1 MTPREFMLR
10 LVAWRRRERLG
21 MELAGELE
29 THIDLLARDLEREGM
44 SPADARIAARRR
56 LGNTT
61 VLRESSRDAWGFPVF
76 DSLIQD
82 LRYAV
87 RGLLHSPGFAITV
100 ILTLGLGIGANAAM
114 FAVIDRL
121 MFRPFPYMRD
131 PGSVHRVYVETNV
144 TRRNTY
150 STIPY
155 TRYVDLTRASQSF
168 SQHAVVS
175 EWRLAVGLGQETR
188 VTKVAGVSASFFS
201 FFDMRPARGRF
212 FGPAE
217 DQVPMGSPVAVL
229 AWHYWHSALG
239 ARDVLGRTIRVGSL
253 DYTIVGV
260 APEDFVGTVQGS
272 PPEIFIPVT
281 TVPANMQPY
290 NQDTYFTAY
299 NWDWVEVL
307 VRRKPGVSEAAA
319 TAELTVAYRQSRRIQ
334 RETNPRVLPDSVAR
348 PRAMVAA
355 LRSAAGPDPG
365 PESRVLM
372 WAVGVAVIVLLIACA
387 NVANLMLAR
396 VLRRQREIA
405 VRLALGVSRARLMG
419 QFVLEALLLAGIGI
433 TAGLLFA
440 QWGGAA
446 IRQLLLPEGS
456 TFYLA
461 TDWRTIRLASAL
473 ALVAALLTTIG
484 PAVLAARSNLTSAL
498 KTGARG
504 GTYRRSRLRSAL
516 LVVQGALSVVLLIG
530 AGLFVRSFKRVLDIP
545 LGYDAS
551 RVVEVYPDF
560 RELTLD
566 SASRDMAYAN
576 LMTIAR
582 SIPGTEGASRVNSLF
597 FRTNTA
603 YLRVPGIDSV
613 EQLGRFNL
621 QVNSPQYFDV
631 MGTRIIRGRA
641 FTERDGPGTPPVA
654 VVSNAMARVLWP
666 GKDAIGQCLQV
677 SWRVEQNVPVPAPC
691 STVIGIAEDA
701 AYQSVTDEQRFVY
714 YLSADQMGSGWAGR
728 IYIRLAGHPT
738 ASELERVRSAMQAA
752 MPGNGFVVVRPMQ
765 EVVDD
770 QSRSWRLGATLFVAF
785 GGLAVIVAAVG
796 LYGVIAY
803 TVAQRTH
810 ELGMRIA
817 LGAQSGHI
825 VQLVLKQ
832 GIGFAAGGVAIGLVL
847 ALVASRWIEP
857 LLYKQSP
864 RDPLVFVGVSALMIA
879 VGMLAS
885 VGPAWRAQRAD
896 PNSALRSD

>member
-1 MTPREFMLR
+1 MTPREFVLR
-10 LVAWRRRERLG
+10 LRAWARRERLSR
-21 MELAGELE
+21 ELTAELE
-29 THIDLLARDLEREGM
+29 AHVDLLARDLVREGM
-44 SPADARIAARRR
+44 APDEARAAARRQ

-61 VLRESSRDAWGFPVF
+61 ALRESSRDAWGFPAVERV
-76 DSLIQD
+76 LQD
-82 LRYAV
+82 LRYAI
-87 RGLLHSPGFAITV
+87 RGLVHAPGFTVTV

-144 TRRNTY
+144 TRRFTN

-155 TRYVDLTRASQSF
+155 TRYVDLTRASRSF
-168 SQHAVVS
+168 AQHAVVS
-175 EWRLAVGLGQETR
+175 EWRLAVGLGAATR

-201 FFDMRPARGRF
+201 FFDMRPERGRF

-217 DQVPMGSPVAVL
+217 DQIPMGSPVAVL
-229 AWHYWHSALG
+229 AWNYWRTAFG
-239 ARDVLGRTIRVGSL
+239 ERDVLGQVIRVGSL
-253 DYTIVGV
+253 DYTIIGV
-260 APEDFVGTVQGS
+260 APQDFVGTVQGR
-272 PPEIFIPVT
+272 PPEIFVPVT

-290 NQDTYFTAY
+290 NKDTYFTAY

-307 VRRKPGVSEAAA
+307 VRRKPGVSESAAS
-319 TAELTVAYRQSRRIQ
+319 AELTVAYKQSRRIQ
-334 RETNPRVLPDSVAR
+334 RETNPRVLPDSVAH

-355 LRSAAGPDPG
+355 LRSAAGPSPG

-372 WAVGVAVIVLLIACA
+372 WTVGVAAIVLLIACA

-405 VRLALGVSRARLMG
+405 VRLALGVSRARLVG
-419 QFVLEALLLAGIGI
+419 QFVLEAMLLAGIGI
-433 TAGLLFA
+433 AAGLLFA

-456 TFYLA
+456 TFQLA

-473 ALVAALLTTIG
+473 ALAAALLTTIG
-484 PAVLAARSNLTSAL
+484 PAVLAARSNLTSSL
-498 KTGARG
+498 RTGARG
-504 GTYRRSRLRSAL
+504 GAYRRSRLRSAL
-516 LVVQGALSVVLLIG
+516 LVMQGALSVVLLIG
-530 AGLFVRSFKRVLDIP
+530 AGLFVRSFKRVLEIP

-551 RVVEVYPDF
+551 RVVEIYPDF

-566 SASRDMAYAN
+566 STSRDVAYAN
-576 LMTIAR
+576 LMATAR
-582 SIPGTEGASRVNSLF
+582 SIPATEGATRVNSLF

-613 EQLGRFNL
+613 EQLGRFNV
-621 QVNSPQYFDV
+621 QVNSPEYFDV

-641 FTERDGPGTPPVA
+641 FTERDGPGAPPVA
-654 VVSNAMARVLWP
+654 IVSNAMARVLWP
-666 GKDAIGQCLQV
+666 GHDALGQCLQV

-714 YLSADQMGSGWAGR
+714 YLNADQMGSGWAGR
-728 IYIRLAGHPT
+728 IFVRLAGRPT
-738 ASELERVRSAMQAA
+738 PTELERVRSAMQAA
-752 MPGNGFVVVRPMQ
+752 MPGNGFVVVRPLQ
-765 EVVDD
+765 EVIDD

-803 TVAQRTH
+803 TVAQRMH

-817 LGAQSGHI
+817 LGARSGHI

-847 ALVASRWIEP
+847 ALIASRWIEP

-864 RDPLVFVGVSALMIA
+864 RDPLVFIGVSVLMIA
-879 VGMLAS
+879 VGMVAS
-885 VGPAWRAQRAD
+885 FGPAWRAQRAD

>member
-1 MTPREFMLR
+1 MTLREILLR
-10 LVAWRRRERLG
+10 LRAWVRRDQLTQSLDA
-21 MELAGELE
+21 ELAAHAE
-29 THIDLLARDLEREGM
+29 LLARDLAHAGM
-44 SPADARIAARRR
+44 PPDEARRAARRQ

-61 VLRESSRDAWGFPVF
+61 ALRESSRDAWGFPRI
-76 DSLIQD
+76 DSLLQD
-82 LRYAV
+82 GRYAI
-87 RGLLHSPGFAITV
+87 RGLVHSPGFAITV

-121 MFRPFPYMRD
+121 MFRPFAYMRD
-131 PGSVHRVYVETNV
+131 PASVHRVYVETNV

-150 STIPY
+150 SVIPY
-155 TRYVDLTRASQSF
+155 TRYLDLTRASQSF

-188 VTKVAGVSASFFS
+188 VTKVAGVSASFFN
-201 FFDMRPARGRF
+201 FFDMRPAQGRF

-217 DQVPMGSPVAVL
+217 DQVPMGSLVAVL
-229 AWHYWHSALG
+229 SWNYWRTKFG
-239 ARDVLGRTIRVGSL
+239 ERDVLGALIRIGPL
-253 DYTIVGV
+253 DYTIIGV
-260 APEDFVGTVQGS
+260 APADFVGTVQGR

-290 NQDTYFTAY
+290 NKDTYFTAY

-307 VRRKPGVSEAAA
+307 VRRKPGVSESAA
-319 TAELTVAYRQSRRIQ
+319 TAELTVAYKQSRRIQ
-334 RETNPRVLPDSVAR
+334 REINPRVLPDSVAR
-348 PRAMVAA
+348 PRAMVSA

-365 PESRVLM
+365 PESRVLL

-456 TFYLA
+456 TFHLA

-473 ALVAALLTTIG
+473 AVVAALLTTIG
-484 PAVLAARSNLTSAL
+484 PAILAARSNLTSSL
-498 KTGARG
+498 KAGARG

-516 LVVQGALSVVLLIG
+516 LVTQGALSVVLLIG
-530 AGLFVRSFKRVLDIP
+530 AGLFVRSFNRVLDIP

-560 RELTLD
+560 RELALD
-566 SASRDMAYAN
+566 SSSLGAVYAN
-576 LMTIAR
+576 LMTTAA
-582 SIPGTEGASRVNSLF
+582 SIPATEGATRVNSLF

-613 EQLGRFNL
+613 EQLGRFNV

-631 MGTRIIRGRA
+631 MSTRIIRGRA
-641 FTERDGPGTPPVA
+641 FTESDGPGAPPVA
-654 VVSNAMARVLWP
+654 IVSNAMARVLWP

-677 SWRVEQNVPVPAPC
+677 SWRMDGNVPVPAPC

-714 YLSADQMGSGWAGR
+714 YLNADQMGSGWAGR

-738 ASELERVRSAMQAA
+738 ASELERVRSAMQTA
-752 MPGNGFVVVRPMQ
+752 MPGNGFVVVRPLQ
-765 EVVDD
+765 ESVDD

-785 GGLAVIVAAVG
+785 GGLAVVVAAVG
-796 LYGVIAY
+796 LYGVIGY
-803 TVAQRTH
+803 TIAQRMH

-817 LGAQSGHI
+817 LGARSSHI
-825 VQLVLKQ
+825 LTLVLKQ
-832 GIGFAAGGVAIGLVL
+832 GVEFAAAGAAAGVVI
-847 ALVASRWIEP
+847 ALIASRWIEP
-857 LLYKQSP
+857 LLYKQSS
-864 RDPLVFVGVSALMIA
+864 RDPTIYIGVAAAMILVGLAASA
-879 VGMLAS
+879 V
-885 VGPAWRAQRAD
+885 PAWRAIRAD
-896 PNSALRSD
+896 PNRALRAD